1 MAEIVETQISNAEIK
16 RVVMKLLR
24 EGQYNQTD
32 IELLFRRLY
41 TEIQSR
47 YPERT
52 TYVYNYVSRKFSA
65 QMASEM
71 KAQRKDDVL
80 LLNNLYKQERVM
92 SFITVTD
99 SEMMEVTYGSVV

>member
-41 TEIQSR
+41 TEIESR
-47 YPERT
+47 YPDRT
-52 TYVYNYVSRKFSA
+52 TYIYNYVSRKFSS
-65 QMASEM
+65 QMANDM
-71 KAQRKDDVL
+71 KQQRKDDVL
-80 LLNNLYKQERVM
+80 LLNNLYK
-92 SFITVTD
+92 
-99 SEMMEVTYGSVV
+99 

>member
-16 RVVMKLLR
+16 RVVLKLLR

-71 KAQRKDDVL
+71 KAQRKDDVI
-80 LLNNLYKQERVM
+80 LLNNLYKQESVM
-92 SFITVTD
+92 SVNL
-99 SEMMEVTYGSVV
+99 EPEVFNEVLVWQN

>member
-1 MAEIVETQISNAEIK
+1 MAEMVEAQISNAEIK
-16 RVVMKLLR
+16 RCVLKLLR

-41 TEIQSR
+41 TEIESR

-65 QMASEM
+65 QVAGEL
-71 KAQRKDDVL
+71 KQQRKDDVL
-80 LLNNLYKQERVM
+80 LLNQLYN
-92 SFITVTD
+92 
-99 SEMMEVTYGSVV
+99 

>member
-41 TEIQSR
+41 TEIECR
-47 YPERT
+47 YPDRT
-52 TYVYNYVSRKFSA
+52 TYIYNYVSRKFSA

-80 LLNNLYKQERVM
+80 LLNSLYK
-92 SFITVTD
+92 
-99 SEMMEVTYGSVV
+99 

>member
-1 MAEIVETQISNAEIK
+1 MAEMVETQISNAEIK

-41 TEIQSR
+41 TEIEYR
-47 YPERT
+47 YPDRT
-52 TYVYNYVSRKFSA
+52 TYIYNYVSRKFSA

-80 LLNNLYKQERVM
+80 LLNNLYK
-92 SFITVTD
+92 
-99 SEMMEVTYGSVV
+99 

>member
-1 MAEIVETQISNAEIK
+1 
-16 RVVMKLLR
+16 MKLLR

-41 TEIQSR
+41 IEIERR

-52 TYVYNYVSRKFSA
+52 TYIYNYVSRKFSA

-80 LLNNLYKQERVM
+80 LLNNLYK
-92 SFITVTD
+92 
-99 SEMMEVTYGSVV
+99 

>member
-1 MAEIVETQISNAEIK
+1 MWGFFGVLLYRRIIIAEIVETQISNAEIK

-41 TEIQSR
+41 TEIERR
-47 YPERT
+47 YPDRT
-52 TYVYNYVSRKFSA
+52 TYIYNYVSRKFSA

-80 LLNNLYKQERVM
+80 LLNNLYK
-92 SFITVTD
+92 
-99 SEMMEVTYGSVV
+99 

>member
-1 MAEIVETQISNAEIK
+1 MRILRSIPKRRVLLYRRIIIAEIVETQISNAEIK

-41 TEIQSR
+41 TEIERR
-47 YPERT
+47 YPDRT
-52 TYVYNYVSRKFSA
+52 TYIYNYVSRKFSA

-80 LLNNLYKQERVM
+80 LLNNLYK
-92 SFITVTD
+92 
-99 SEMMEVTYGSVV
+99 

>member
-41 TEIQSR
+41 TEIERR

-52 TYVYNYVSRKFSA
+52 TYIYNYVSRKYSGQVA
-65 QMASEM
+65 KDM
-71 KAQRKDDVL
+71 KQQRRDDTML
-80 LLNNLYKQERVM
+80 LRDLYK
-92 SFITVTD
+92 
-99 SEMMEVTYGSVV
+99 

>member
-1 MAEIVETQISNAEIK
+1 MAEMVEAQISNAEIK
-16 RVVMKLLR
+16 RCVLKLLR

-41 TEIQSR
+41 TEIESR

-65 QMASEM
+65 QVAEEL
-71 KAQRKDDVL
+71 KQQRKDDVL
-80 LLNNLYKQERVM
+80 LLNNLYK
-92 SFITVTD
+92 
-99 SEMMEVTYGSVV
+99 

>member
-1 MAEIVETQISNAEIK
+1 MAEMVEAQISNAEIK
-16 RVVMKLLR
+16 RCVLKLLR

-41 TEIQSR
+41 TEIESR

-65 QMASEM
+65 QVAGEL
-71 KAQRKDDVL
+71 KQQRKDDVL
-80 LLNNLYKQERVM
+80 LLNQLYK
-92 SFITVTD
+92 
-99 SEMMEVTYGSVV
+99 

>member
-16 RVVMKLLR
+16 RCVMKLLR

-41 TEIQSR
+41 TEIERR
-47 YPERT
+47 YPDRT
-52 TYVYNYVSRKFSA
+52 TYIYNYVSRKFSA

-80 LLNNLYKQERVM
+80 LLNNLYR
-92 SFITVTD
+92 
-99 SEMMEVTYGSVV
+99 